1 MVDFMLLHR
10 LQFKH
15 PAYLI
20 LRKKANSRQIVST
33 LYFCVA
39 RKRKSIARFLCMF
52 RSEPEAFFVLLLEA
66 SHVHGEARKSYE

>member
-20 LRKKANSRQIVST
+20 LGKKANSRQIVST

-39 RKRKSIARFLCMF
+39 RKRKIDSKVLMYVSYGAGSIFCASSRGESCAQK
-52 RSEPEAFFVLLLEA
+52 SEEKL
-66 SHVHGEARKSYE
+66 